1 MVHLQALSSSNESV
15 VCQLDLILKWMTLRF
30 FETNTTVLL
39 KALDFL
45 QALFTRLA
53 DDDYHLHDLE
63 ATAFVPYLVNKVSS
77 YSMTLRPPPS
87 CPTSSTRSVQPA

>member
-63 ATAFVPYLVNKVSS
+63 ATAFVPYLVNKVRADQ
-77 YSMTLRPPPS
+77 LGNS
-87 CPTSSTRSVQPA
+87 CSIFFSNAKCKN

>member
-1 MVHLQALSSSNESV
+1 MQELSGSLEATR
-15 VCQLDLILKWMTLRF
+15 CQLDLILKWITLRF

-39 KALDFL
+39 KILDYL
-45 QALFTRLA
+45 QSLFDKLA
-53 DDDYHLHDLE
+53 DEDYHLHDLE